1 MQEQSDNP
9 ASPIPANPDAAAA
22 IFSAPREAARKN
34 IFQRRV
40 TALFA
45 STFAAFSLTTWF
57 LTRTNFSGAA
67 AHDSSTPEG
76 VVRLQLDALSQSE
89 PQIAYGLFSPQYRA
103 EVSFEAFERV
113 ISTHGGMFRANSVAV
128 EDIAQSNSR
137 DEMRVR
143 VTAADGQHYIARYS
157 AVLIEGRWWIDA
169 MRWRHDEAPPE
180 RIFTLSVTRRRS
192 FEIPGCDAV
201 VAAVAREIDSA
212 DGGA

>member
-9 ASPIPANPDAAAA
+9 ASPSPGRPEAATP
-22 IFSAPREAARKN
+22 IFTAPREAARKN
-34 IFQRRV
+34 IFHRRV

-57 LTRTNFSGAA
+57 LTRTNFSGDA

-89 PQIAYGLFSPQYRA
+89 PEIAYGLFSPQYRA

-113 ISTHGGMFRANSVAV
+113 VSTHGGMFRVNSIAV
-128 EDIAQSNSR
+128 EDIAKSISR

-143 VTAADGQHYIARYS
+143 ISAADGQHYIAKYS
-157 AVLIEGRWWIDA
+157 TVLIEGRWWIDA
-169 MRWRHDEAPPE
+169 MRWRRDEAPPE
-180 RIFTLSVTRRRS
+180 RIFTRSATRRRN
-192 FEIPGCDAV
+192 FELASCDVV

-212 DGGA
+212 DDGA